1 MSSNGATNAPAGDS
15 NTELIIACVA
25 LVVSGFALVIALLQ
39 ALQQYYASATGYA
52 SCKELVMGKWSKFT
66 HRRLRL
72 FEFRFE
78 VEFQTPVIFVS
89 APSNKRGP
97 LGPHRDKEKQSI
109 LRCLKR
115 FVWSRFQLQDEP
127 QEVSR
132 HEITY
137 MVGTW
142 ESYQKT
148 YTWSQDMYDERIRSL
163 KAGETRQAIR
173 TADNELAT
181 WLALLM
187 ALQRMEK
194 ESRQWQAEEFFGY
207 NVSNNE
213 WCNRA
218 SHTLLLDNFDRNDAN
233 NLHTLTVGMQKKK
246 KSWDTIPEHM
256 KKPYATSTICHIVEI
271 IAMLGIHWRVF
282 NRNENRYRAQGNGF
296 LVTGANVDDLGIVF
310 SFHKMGE
317 TWFKENRIIPNEN
330 VKELCFGYC
339 PTIFRLGNFKMYAEE
354 PKDLGTLQLASLAAM
369 AETLKVIGCNTR
381 TVKYFSKPS
390 VNTRYSHLFPVAF
403 EMLGMVGTVLQ
414 IKNTAFRMLPNPTI
428 HHWDRKF
435 FSVRTL
441 LVTYKSV
448 LEEAAKYQMQEAPVE
463 TQSQA
468 MFNNNDQ
475 ISMIISEAGKVEQS
489 FCVSEKAIRIS
500 QQQHKQEQEQDQFTT
515 YFLPGQ
521 RTEEPKLYCRAVMT
535 SLHAAIE
542 KCDMFLKVPRERRLV
557 QFVLRVHLQE
567 VLGMLNSQ
575 NTDQRSAEDCSE
587 TEVQKEELLRSSN
600 QSPKVHRINKQQ
612 MAHKYRKVMLHK
624 LQRLDSA
631 SYGER
636 HAVLIDM
643 YISWVRENV
652 IWKICSELDRQ
663 RKRQNHQNESQR
675 IQRTGTLFGA
685 RLAGD
690 GDEQDDDGVD
700 TEGCW
705 ESKAKQEISDV
716 WCVLIFRMICWLLLH
731 DFHKLDVQI
740 DKDGLFGSRLPVYIA

>member
-1 MSSNGATNAPAGDS
+1 MSSNGATNAPAGGS

-78 VEFQTPVIFVS
+78 VEFQTP
-89 APSNKRGP
+89 
-97 LGPHRDKEKQSI
+97 
-109 LRCLKR
+109 
-115 FVWSRFQLQDEP
+115 LQDEP

-218 SHTLLLDNFDRNDAN
+218 SHTPLLDNFDRNDAN

-246 KSWDTIPEHM
+246 KSWDTMPEHM

-296 LVTGANVDDLGIVF
+296 LVTGAN
-310 SFHKMGE
+310 
-317 TWFKENRIIPNEN
+317 ENRIIPNEN

>member
-1 MSSNGATNAPAGDS
+1 MSSNGATNAPAGVS

-97 LGPHRDKEKQSI
+97 L
-109 LRCLKR
+109 
-115 FVWSRFQLQDEP
+115 
-127 QEVSR
+127 VSR

-218 SHTLLLDNFDRNDAN
+218 SHTPLLDNFDRNDAN

-246 KSWDTIPEHM
+246 KSWDTMPEHM

-310 SFHKMGE
+310 SSHKMGE

-339 PTIFRLGNFKMYAEE
+339 PTIFRLRNFKMYADE

-369 AETLKVIGCNTR
+369 AETLKTIGCNTR

-403 EMLGMVGTVLQ
+403 EMLGMVGIVLQ

-448 LEEAAKYQMQEAPVE
+448 LEEAANYQMQEAPVE
-463 TQSQA
+463 TQSHA

-475 ISMIISEAGKVEQS
+475 ISMIISEA
-489 FCVSEKAIRIS
+489 
-500 QQQHKQEQEQDQFTT
+500 
-515 YFLPGQ
+515 
-521 RTEEPKLYCRAVMT
+521 
-535 SLHAAIE
+535 
-542 KCDMFLKVPRERRLV
+542 VPRERRLV
-557 QFVLRVHLQE
+557 QFVLRIHLQE
-567 VLGMLNSQ
+567 VLGMFNSQ
-575 NTDQRSAEDCSE
+575 NTDQESAEGCSE
-587 TEVQKEELLRSSN
+587 TEVEKEELLRSSD
-600 QSPKVHRINKQQ
+600 QPPKVHRINKQQ
-612 MAHKYRKVMLHK
+612 MAHKYRKVMFHK
-624 LQRLDSA
+624 LQRLDPA

-663 RKRQNHQNESQR
+663 RKRQNHQNEPQR

-690 GDEQDDDGVD
+690 GDELDDDGVD

>member
-1 MSSNGATNAPAGDS
+1 MSSNGATNAPAGGS

-97 LGPHRDKEKQSI
+97 LGPHREKEKQSI

-115 FVWSRFQLQDEP
+115 FVWSRLQLQDEP

-163 KAGETRQAIR
+163 NAGETRQAIR

-218 SHTLLLDNFDRNDAN
+218 SHTPLLDNFDRNDAN

-246 KSWDTIPEHM
+246 KSWDTMPEHM

-317 TWFKENRIIPNEN
+317 TWFQENRIIPNEN

-339 PTIFRLGNFKMYAEE
+339 PTIFRLRNFKMYAEE

-390 VNTRYSHLFPVAF
+390 VNTRYSHLFP
-403 EMLGMVGTVLQ
+403 GTSISFLVLH
-414 IKNTAFRMLPNPTI
+414 KCSRLTCP
-428 HHWDRKF
+428 
-435 FSVRTL
+435 
-441 LVTYKSV
+441 
-448 LEEAAKYQMQEAPVE
+448 
-463 TQSQA
+463 QS
-468 MFNNNDQ
+468 
-475 ISMIISEAGKVEQS
+475 
-489 FCVSEKAIRIS
+489 
-500 QQQHKQEQEQDQFTT
+500 
-515 YFLPGQ
+515 
-521 RTEEPKLYCRAVMT
+521 
-535 SLHAAIE
+535 
-542 KCDMFLKVPRERRLV
+542 
-557 QFVLRVHLQE
+557 
-567 VLGMLNSQ
+567 
-575 NTDQRSAEDCSE
+575 
-587 TEVQKEELLRSSN
+587 LLR
-600 QSPKVHRINKQQ
+600 
-612 MAHKYRKVMLHK
+612 
-624 LQRLDSA
+624 
-631 SYGER
+631 
-636 HAVLIDM
+636 
-643 YISWVRENV
+643 
-652 IWKICSELDRQ
+652 CS
-663 RKRQNHQNESQR
+663 
-675 IQRTGTLFGA
+675 GW
-685 RLAGD
+685 LAP
-690 GDEQDDDGVD
+690 
-700 TEGCW
+700 CY
-705 ESKAKQEISDV
+705 K
-716 WCVLIFRMICWLLLH
+716 
-731 DFHKLDVQI
+731 
-740 DKDGLFGSRLPVYIA
+740 